1 MSERDVLKKYSSVV
15 NALLPY
21 ANEGRIL
28 EGINKFNEKIPSQTR
43 RLIKEEVERLMSV
56 TYEGADNSA
65 FALFPVKTFKH
76 FGIQMRL
83 DEIGED
89 ILHSETER
97 YFNRYTV
104 GVREAVTSSEHYK
117 SKMRQEQKRKI
128 IDYFKVDAQSLKDIE
143 FGDDI
148 AIQHNE
154 MVECEFDGRT
164 ERFEMISVGLNHIK
178 IQSRR
183 VTPIK
188 LQSDVKVH
196 VDKKSPLAKTTS
208 TLHCVCAN
216 ASYNRDT
223 QRHEIVLHFKES
235 ISDST
240 KKRIKAFVSSNSRT
254 TALEPELE
262 SERIT
267 QAIERDMLV
276 YNSPWIP
283 FHIDSQANEIKI
295 LLTKQNFMGSNNAS
309 FIDNLPGKGV
319 IARIKK
325 ELSKRDETFLFQGRI
340 EYRGARI
347 KIAATLNE
355 LLLSGLLETFIAHSK
370 RIGTLSVSQFRVKP
384 VDDFINDLDV
394 LKHCNKDNF
403 TSMSKMYF
411 VRDIT
416 SETTKQLPEDK
427 AIQLRPLPKLFIDN
441 GQAIQPRLYM
451 DVDVDRRTEPR
462 YMIKKQATIQI
473 NLLRKL
479 DAELLDIS
487 ISGMKMRV
495 QKSDIMSLPDII
507 KVSIPELGLGVSVY
521 KLVSKNTQSGIIRL
535 RVAGKKKQDVRAA
548 VCRLI
553 DKNDKYFAKR
563 NKASDE
569 SMEFQILWELAARSM
584 PSLGVVCVSSKNPKE
599 RIKTVYA
606 DGFKRDA
613 GPFGGRE
620 GQLYMH
626 GIFADIDAE
635 EPRSELLDN
644 MLDDLVKNKLVIH
657 CIDKSK
663 RKIVP
668 VKEKEFFNDARGMI
682 SEARQ
687 KSKLDVLVSDVQC
700 FKLDNTTNPVISRRL
715 SWLHSQDPRLAKEF
729 NKSLHFYTHVIFCT
743 DISRIHNAILIK
755 EFSVEKMKEVG

>member
-1 MSERDVLKKYSSVV
+1 MSDREVLKRYNSVV
-15 NALLPY
+15 NALIPY
-21 ANEGRIL
+21 ANEGRML
-28 EGINKFNEKIPSQTR
+28 EGINKFTGKIPSKARQ
-43 RLIKEEVERLMSV
+43 LIKNEVERLMSV

-83 DEIGED
+83 DEVGED

-104 GVREAVTSSEHYK
+104 GVLEAVTSSEHYK
-117 SKMRQEQKRKI
+117 SKIRQEQKRKI
-128 IDYFKVDAQSLKDIE
+128 IDYFKVDAQSLKDID
-143 FGDDI
+143 FGADI

-154 MVECEFDGRT
+154 MVECEFEGRK
-164 ERFEMISVGLNHIK
+164 ERYEMISVGLNHIK
-178 IQSRR
+178 LQSRR

-188 LQSDVKVH
+188 LQAEVKVH
-196 VDKKSPLAKTTS
+196 VDKKSPLAKSTS
-208 TLHCVCAN
+208 MFHCVCLNAN
-216 ASYNRDT
+216 YNRET
-223 QRHEIVLHFKES
+223 QRHELGLHFKES
-235 ISDST
+235 MSDLT
-240 KKRIKAFVSSNSRT
+240 KKRIEEFVANGSRT

-262 SERIT
+262 SERVT

-283 FHIDSQANEIKI
+283 FHLDSHLKEIKI
-295 LLTKQNFMGSNNAS
+295 LLTKQNFVAGNNAS
-309 FIDNLPGKGV
+309 FIDNLPGQSV
-319 IARIKK
+319 IERLKK

-347 KIAATLNE
+347 NIAATLNE

-370 RIGTLSVSQFRVKP
+370 RTGTLRVSQFRVKHIE
-384 VDDFINDLDV
+384 DIKNELDS
-394 LKHCNKDNF
+394 LKQCNKADF
-403 TSMSKMYF
+403 TSISHMYF
-411 VRDIT
+411 VRDVT
-416 SETTKQLPEDK
+416 NETIKRLPEDN
-427 AIQLRPLPKLFIDN
+427 AVQLRPLPKLFIDN
-441 GQAIQPRLYM
+441 GQPVETRLYM

-462 YMIKKQATIQI
+462 YMIVKPATIHI
-473 NLLRKL
+473 HLLRKL

-487 ISGMKMRV
+487 LSGMKMRV
-495 QKSDIMSLPDII
+495 DKGDIMSLPDVI
-507 KVSIPELGLGVSVY
+507 KVSIPQLGLGASVY
-521 KLVSKNTQSGIIRL
+521 KMVDKNTQSGVIRL
-535 RVAGKKKQDVRAA
+535 RVAGKKKQDVRDA

-553 DKNDKYFAKR
+553 KKNAKYFSKR

-569 SMEFQILWELAARSM
+569 LNEFQILWELAARSL

-613 GPFGGRE
+613 GPFGGRD

-644 MLDDLVKNKLVIH
+644 MLDDEVKNKLVIH
-657 CIDKSK
+657 CIDKKK

-668 VKEKEFFNDARGMI
+668 LKEKEFFGDVRDII

-700 FKLDNTTNPVISRRL
+700 FKLDNMANPMISRRL
-715 SWLHSQDPRLAKEF
+715 SWLDAHEPRLANAF
-729 NKSLHFYTHVIFCT
+729 RKSLRLYTHVIFCT

-755 EFSVEKMKEVG
+755 EFSADKMLEAG

>member
-1 MSERDVLKKYSSVV
+1 MSERDALKKYSSVV

-43 RLIKEEVERLMSV
+43 KLIKEEVERLMSV

-117 SKMRQEQKRKI
+117 SKIRQEQKRKI
-128 IDYFKVDAQSLKDIE
+128 IDYFKVDAQSLKDID

-154 MVECEFDGRT
+154 MVECEFEGRT
-164 ERFEMISVGLNHIK
+164 ERFEMISVGLSHIR

-208 TLHCVCAN
+208 ILHCVCLNAN
-216 ASYNRDT
+216 YNRDT

-235 ISDST
+235 ISDLT
-240 KKRIKAFVSSNSRT
+240 KKRIEEFVLSNSRK

-283 FHIDSQANEIKI
+283 FHIDNQTKEIKV

-309 FIDNLPGKGV
+309 FIDNLPGKSV

-340 EYRGARI
+340 EYRGTRI

-370 RIGTLSVSQFRVKP
+370 RTGTLSVTQFRVKP

-394 LKHCNKDNF
+394 LVDCNKDNF
-403 TSMSKMYF
+403 TSITQMYF

-416 SETTKQLPEDK
+416 SETTKQLPEDT

-441 GQAIQPRLYM
+441 GNPIQTRLYM
-451 DVDVDRRTEPR
+451 DVNVDRRSEPR
-462 YMIKKQATIQI
+462 YMIKKKAII
-473 NLLRKL
+473 HIHLLRKVE
-479 DAELLDIS
+479 AELLDIS
-487 ISGMKMRV
+487 LSGMKMRV
-495 QKSDIMSLPDII
+495 HKNDIMSLPDII
-507 KVSIPELGLGVSVY
+507 KVSIPELGLGASVY
-521 KLVSKNTQSGIIRL
+521 KVVNKHTQNGVIRL
-535 RVAGKKKQDVRAA
+535 RVAGKKKQDVRDA

-553 DKNDKYFAKR
+553 AY
-563 NKASDE
+563 S
-569 SMEFQILWELAARSM
+569 
-584 PSLGVVCVSSKNPKE
+584 G
-599 RIKTVYA
+599 
-606 DGFKRDA
+606 DGDQSFW
-613 GPFGGRE
+613 F
-620 GQLYMH
+620 H
-626 GIFADIDAE
+626 
-635 EPRSELLDN
+635 
-644 MLDDLVKNKLVIH
+644 
-657 CIDKSK
+657 
-663 RKIVP
+663 
-668 VKEKEFFNDARGMI
+668 
-682 SEARQ
+682 
-687 KSKLDVLVSDVQC
+687 
-700 FKLDNTTNPVISRRL
+700 
-715 SWLHSQDPRLAKEF
+715 QD
-729 NKSLHFYTHVIFCT
+729 H
-743 DISRIHNAILIK
+743 
-755 EFSVEKMKEVG
+755 